1 MAKIFISYKRV
12 DKEKVIPIVDRIQN
26 DLNVTCWMDIDEIES
41 DAQFASVIINA
52 IDEAC
57 VFLFMYSKSH
67 TTIDNFAT
75 DWTIRE
81 LNYAQEKKKRIVF
94 INIDDIPLSDW
105 FIFMFPQQQQVRAQ
119 TESEIKKLIRDISHW
134 LKIKEEQTIK
144 KANEEKKLSPHT
156 IQQNSVLPSQ
166 NDADEKTH
174 LNYSVLDI
182 PFSMIKVTDKT
193 YFGETPV
200 TQSLWC
206 AVMQD
211 NPSRFKGK
219 DNPVDS
225 VSWNDCQL
233 FINKINNLT
242 KTHFRLPTEAEWEYA
257 AKGGSRSRNY
267 QYSGSDILNEVAWNL
282 ENSENT
288 THPVKQKK
296 ANELGLYD
304 MSGNVWE
311 WCEDEIEE
319 FVDTSQLLAGQIPRM
334 FRIYKGGCW
343 CETENCKLTARK
355 AGPPNFKSYG
365 GLGLRLALTKDDVG
379 LNNFHCKSTLMHKDC
394 VESAQFSPNGKL
406 IASASDD
413 NTLCIWDAENGNRLT
428 RLKGHN
434 DSVSYV
440 AFSSDGSRIVSAS
453 DDGTIRNWD
462 VKSGSCLQILIG
474 HEDSVWSASFSPD
487 GTSIVSAS
495 VDNTIRI
502 WNAATGNCIKTLYG
516 HVRDVNHA
524 CFSPDGQRIISAS
537 EDGTIRIWDSNYGSC
552 IQVLHEHNDG
562 VWHAKYS
569 QDGKYI
575 VSASADCT
583 IRIWDAKNGDCIKVL
598 EGHNDDVNSASFS
611 SDGKYIVSASDDNTI
626 HIWDALT
633 GNCIQVLKGHDNFVN
648 SAFFSPNGKQ
658 IVSASDDHTI
668 KIWEKETIKPL

>member
-12 DKEKVIPIVDRIQN
+12 DKEKVFLIVDRIQN
-26 DLNVTCWMDIDEIES
+26 DLNETCWMDIDEIES

-52 IDEAC
+52 IDEAS
-57 VFLFMYSKSH
+57 VFLFMYSKAH
-67 TTIDNFAT
+67 TIIDNYAT

-81 LNYAQEKKKRIVF
+81 LNYAQERKKRIVF
-94 INIDDIPLSDW
+94 INIDDIPLSNW
-105 FIFMFPQQQQVRAQ
+105 FIFMFPQKQQVRAK
-119 TESEIKKLIRDISHW
+119 TESEIEKLIRDLSHW
-134 LKIKEEQTIK
+134 LKIKEGQTIK
-144 KANEEKKLSPHT
+144 RVNEGKGPSPHT
-156 IQQNSVLPSQ
+156 TPQSSVRLSQ
-166 NDADEKTH
+166 NNDDKNTH
-174 LNYSVLDI
+174 LDYTVLGV
-182 PFSMIKVTDKT
+182 PFSMIKVTDRT
-193 YFGETPV
+193 FLGETPV
-200 TQSLWC
+200 TQLLWC
-206 AVMQD
+206 AIMQD
-211 NPSRFKGK
+211 NPSRFKGESH
-219 DNPVDS
+219 PVDS

-233 FINKINNLT
+233 FINRVNNLT
-242 KTHFRLPTEAEWEYA
+242 KMHFRLPTEDEWEYA
-257 AKGGSRSRNY
+257 ALGGSQSRNFL
-267 QYSGSDILNEVAWNL
+267 YSGSNILDEVAWNL

-319 FVDTSQLLAGQIPRM
+319 FVDMSQLLAGQIPRM

-343 CETENCKLTARK
+343 CETENCKPTAHK
-355 AGPPNFKSYG
+355 AGPPNFKSHG

-379 LNNFHCKSTLMHKDC
+379 LNNYHCKLTLLHKDS
-394 VESAQFSPNGKL
+394 VESALFSPNGKL

-413 NTLCIWDAENGNRLT
+413 NTLCIWDAENGNHLT

-434 DSVSYV
+434 DFVTCV
-440 AFSSDGSRIVSAS
+440 AFNSDGNCIVSAS
-453 DDGTIRNWD
+453 DDGTIRTWD

-474 HEDSVWSASFSPD
+474 HEDSIWSASFSPD
-487 GTSIVSAS
+487 GKIIVSAS

-502 WNAATGNCIKTLYG
+502 WNLTTGNCIKTLYG

-524 CFSPDGQRIISAS
+524 CFSPDGQSIVSAS
-537 EDGTIRIWDSNYGSC
+537 EDGTIRIWDSNLGSC
-552 IQVLHEHNDG
+552 MQVLYGHNDG

-569 QDGKYI
+569 LDGKHI

-583 IRIWDAKNGDCIKVL
+583 IRIWDAKNGNCIKVL
-598 EGHNDDVNSASFS
+598 EGHDDDVNSASFS

-626 HIWDALT
+626 RVWDALT
-633 GNCIQVLKGHDNFVN
+633 GNCIQILKGHNNFVN
-648 SAFFSPNGKQ
+648 SAFFSPNDKQ

-668 KIWEKETIKPL
+668 IIWEKNY